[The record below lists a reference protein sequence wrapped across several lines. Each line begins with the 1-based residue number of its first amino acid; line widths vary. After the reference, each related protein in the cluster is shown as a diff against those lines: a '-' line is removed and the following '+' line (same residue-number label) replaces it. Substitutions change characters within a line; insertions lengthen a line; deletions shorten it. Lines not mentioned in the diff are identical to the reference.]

1 LGESYAVSVSDQ
13 FYTRHLS
20 LSSSISPLHC
30 HLPTT
35 LTLRQQ
41 RSLEKLHS
49 DFLLQFGPAGLKT
62 DWKHPLIAP
71 LYRDSNQTFFL
82 SEDEEPWKTAD
93 EVTIPRSL
101 TESVSI
107 LAKLEH
113 AVEFNTSLPFVSFE
127 DLLQLDS
134 DTDTDVPRDRKKK
147 KITSNGS
154 LLTLPTS
161 PLRPN
166 FQPYTS
172 TPDSVREP
180 PAAQPNQTQF
190 ADDQYGPTPST
201 QEPATLASFT
211 ATGTAA
217 ALLRKRRNTRLDSS
231 PATSATSSAHTSPE
245 VGDYTLRPVPIGDPV
260 QEEEDEDAHPPL
272 WVEPTWQRW
281 AEVST
286 NSSTSLRAI
295 GQALL
300 AEDQQI
306 GVEVPSIQ
314 LDDKA
319 LNGEAAETL
328 LDLHSTPVR
337 ADESSRSPTPEPV
350 DAALLVHARLAIQ
363 EEEERG
369 SRSRS
374 NPRPRP
380 HASPATQEPWMNGIA
395 GLIASY
401 SSASDPARATYLRHA
416 SQSRAKQP
424 FLSRPGHLQ
433 RSLSGTITL
442 DDPFVLDS
450 AGTPPQSR
458 ASGSGSGRSNHH
470 HLTGSPVVRRDSGS
484 KRKPSAS
491 PVNRIMRAPLH
502 PITNRSHST
511 GHSSQSPKKGDFQ
524 TPLRP
529 SRTVA
534 NGHAPMTGPGM
545 GWMQFSSPADPAA
558 SLGLAPTHDVPTTP
572 GLSMIIGQDTPVG
585 GKRALGQGR

>member
-1 LGESYAVSVSDQ
+1 L
-13 FYTRHLS
+13 F
-20 LSSSISPLHC
+20 
-30 HLPTT
+30 
-35 LTLRQQ
+35 
-41 RSLEKLHS
+41 
-49 DFLLQFGPAGLKT
+49 
-62 DWKHPLIAP
+62 
-71 LYRDSNQTFFL
+71 
-82 SEDEEPWKTAD
+82 EDEQPWKTAD
-93 EVTIPRSL
+93 EVNIPRSL

-113 AVEFNTSLPFVSFE
+113 AVEYNTSLPFVSFE

-134 DTDTDVPRDRKKK
+134 DTDTDIPRDRKKK

-166 FQPYTS
+166 FNPYTS
-172 TPDSVREP
+172 TPDSDREP
-180 PAAQPNQTQF
+180 TAAQANQTQF
-190 ADDQYGPTPST
+190 LGNQHGPTPST
-201 QEPATLASFT
+201 YYPATLASAT
-211 ATGTAA
+211 AATGTAA
-217 ALLRKRRNTRLDSS
+217 ALLRKSRNTRLDSS
-231 PATSATSSAHTSPE
+231 PTTSATSSADTSPE
-245 VGDYTLRPVPIGDPV
+245 FGDYTLRPVPIGDTA
-260 QEEEDEDAHPPL
+260 QEEEEDDHPPL
-272 WVEPTWQRW
+272 YVMPPWQEW
-281 AEVST
+281 NEFPS
-286 NSSTSLRAI
+286 NSSAGLRAI

-300 AEDQQI
+300 AGDQQ
-306 GVEVPSIQ
+306 VNLDLPTIQ
-314 LDDKA
+314 VNDRA

-337 ADESSRSPTPEPV
+337 AGESSRSPTPEPV
-350 DAALLVHARLAIQ
+350 DAALLEHARLAIQ

-369 SRSRS
+369 YRSRT

-380 HASPATQEPWMNGIA
+380 HASPATQEPWMNGIPS
-395 GLIASY
+395 LIASY
-401 SSASDPARATYLRHA
+401 SSGPDSSRETYLRHA

-458 ASGSGSGRSNHH
+458 ASGFVFGSRPNHP
-470 HLTGSPVVRRDSGS
+470 HLTGSPVIRRDSAS
-484 KRKPSAS
+484 KRKAPPS
-491 PVNRIMRAPLH
+491 PVNRMRAPLQS
-502 PITNRSHST
+502 ITNRSHST
-511 GHSSQSPKKGDFQ
+511 GHQSTSPKKGDFQ

-534 NGHAPMTGPGM
+534 NGHAPMTGMGM

-558 SLGLAPTHDVPTTP
+558 SLGLAPTHAVPTTP

-585 GKRALGQGR
+585 GKRRGR